1 MMLSQSQLSK
11 EETLSSIQNKIS
23 RLDKEK
29 EKLQEKL
36 KKINQEGSND
46 KK

>member
-1 MMLSQSQLSK
+1 MLSQSQLSK

-23 RLDKEK
+23 RLDEEK

-36 KKINQEGSND
+36 KKISQEGSND